1 MHSKHSNSAK
11 RSPLGA
17 IIAAILIVIA
27 LAAAFIFLIKPVLG
41 RMTDQPVPDAPAA
54 TEEIVEEPEPVD
66 MREYEL
72 DYPESENPAVAAAID
87 SVISSKKDD
96 FCQKYDGSFSS
107 VLRTSYI
114 PGSSDEV
121 FNFILI
127 TDMDGVKSRETV
139 CIAQDGTLL
148 SPEEVLGESFA
159 QYLSDYIDLFYY
171 TDKWDFNE
179 DGVMILKRD
188 ITQAASS
195 EAASYPLFLLDGKGG
210 AEFVILPEALA
221 EGCEQI
227 LHHPVALPEKISF
240 GDAGETVTAPETA
253 DAVQTE
259 SAEVSDAVQA
269 ESAEVTAE
277 DIPQIG
283 QPEIIT
289 LGGTNASDSI
299 EALAEELG
307 GFAVFADQKVLS
319 GEFRSYRRLFPAK
332 PMVALT
338 FDDGPSDLYTIQILD
353 ILKSYGAVAT
363 FYEVGSLVE
372 TYPEIVRK
380 ELEYGCEVGSHTYY
394 HYVLG
399 EQTYDFLV
407 YEHGLA
413 DQAFINAIGYKP
425 KTVRPPQGD
434 VMGFTQVVYKEPL
447 IGWSIDTLDW
457 LYKDVNYNIRTVK
470 NAGNLDGQVILM
482 HSIHPT
488 SLESVEPIVQYIT
501 SEGYQMVTIS
511 ELLKYGYLIDNPEPA
526 YYYQVDF
533 FSKGRPAYP
542 VEDEVTAEP
551 ETAVD
556 APAP

>member
-148 SPEEVLGESFA
+148 SSEEVLGESFA

-227 LHHPVALPEKISF
+227 LHQPVALPEKISF

-542 VEDEVTAEP
+542 VEDEITAEP